1 MRRRA
6 LILLPIVIL
15 LNVLGNL
22 ALSWGMKHA
31 PAEASPILA
40 LLEPMVLLGIA
51 LLIAWTAVRIAL
63 LGVADLSWVLPV
75 TSVGYVLNAVMGAVF
90 LGEHVSAARWGGTL
104 LIVGGAALVGL
115 ATPREHA
122 E

>member
-6 LILLPIVIL
+6 LILFPIVIL

-31 PAEASPILA
+31 PAAAGPVLS

-75 TSVGYVLNAVMGAVF
+75 TSVGYVLNAVVGAVF
-90 LGEHVSAARWGGTL
+90 LGEHVSAPRWAGTL

-115 ATPREHA
+115 ATPRERA
-122 E
+122 G